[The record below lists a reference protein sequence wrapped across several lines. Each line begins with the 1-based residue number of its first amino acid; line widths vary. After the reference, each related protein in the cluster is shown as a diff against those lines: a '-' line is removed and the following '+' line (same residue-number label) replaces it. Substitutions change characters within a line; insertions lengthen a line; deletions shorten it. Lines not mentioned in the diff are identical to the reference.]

1 MSEKLGQL
9 DIVFVVDNTGSM
21 GPYINAVKVKILE
34 IIRTIKKEELVH
46 RLRVGLVSYRDHPP
60 EDESFVTKK
69 YELSPDTSSIEGY
82 VKEMVAH
89 GGGDGPEAVCD
100 ALHVANR
107 MEFLNE
113 SAKVVIL
120 IGDAPPHGVEPS
132 GDNFPDGCPDGHN
145 WEEESQ
151 RAFDIGVVIH
161 TVGCTP
167 QINRY
172 KSAID
177 AYKKIAENSKG
188 NFFPLEKAD
197 LLVGLITGIAMEE
210 IDKIGIQQSI
220 LEELGASMEDLP
232 DDVEVSPGKLA
243 EIASKLRGKGVT
255 KRAVRHSPAA
265 ASGLADTV
273 EAVEVEE
280 AQIDEEDIKEALRQL
295 KSKSKD

>member
-1 MSEKLGQL
+1 MTEKLGQL

-21 GPYINAVKVKILE
+21 GPYINAVKIKILE

-60 EDESFVTKK
+60 EDLTFVTKK
-69 YELSPDTSSIEGY
+69 YELTPDTQSIEGY
-82 VKEMVAH
+82 VKEMVAD

-132 GDNFPDGCPDGHN
+132 GDNFPKGCPDGFN
-145 WEEESQ
+145 WETESSS
-151 RAFDIGVVIH
+151 AFEKGVVIH

-167 QINRY
+167 EIEGY
-172 KSAID
+172 EKAVD
-177 AYKKIAENSKG
+177 VYTKIAENTKG
-188 NFFPLEKAD
+188 NFFSLEKAE

-220 LEELGASMEDLP
+220 LEELGVSM
-232 DDVEVSPGKLA
+232 DDVPDGAEISPAKLA
-243 EIASKLRGKGVT
+243 EIASRLRGKGVT

-265 ASGLADTV
+265 ASGTSGRA

-280 AQIDEEDIKEALRQL
+280 AEVDEEDVKEALRQL
-295 KSKSKD
+295 KMKSKD